1 VAALVSEHGLR
12 VAEVEGL
19 FGWAA
24 LPEQAEESRSEEATV
39 FAMADVFGADHMITV
54 GPPPGTYG
62 RAAWDELAER
72 FAGLCDRAADHGLRV
87 ALEFVPQLTELEDLA
102 SALEI
107 VERADRPNGGICL
120 DAWHFFRGAQQFD
133 VLQTV
138 PLDRLVLLQLC
149 DGPTV
154 PLEPDYERDTLTNRQ
169 IPGVGEFDLARM
181 MAALD
186 RGPSDTYISVEVFST
201 ALQELP
207 FADAAR
213 LLAAGGRDTLA
224 GLRRR

>member
-1 VAALVSEHGLR
+1 
-12 VAEVEGL
+12 
-19 FGWAA
+19 
-24 LPEQAEESRSEEATV
+24 
-39 FAMADVFGADHMITV
+39 M
-54 GPPPGTYG
+54 
-62 RAAWDELAER
+62 
-72 FAGLCDRAADHGLRV
+72 
-87 ALEFVPQLTELEDLA
+87 
-102 SALEI
+102 
-107 VERADRPNGGICL
+107 
-120 DAWHFFRGAQQFD
+120 
-133 VLQTV
+133 
-138 PLDRLVLLQLC
+138 
-149 DGPTV
+149 
-154 PLEPDYERDTLTNRQ
+154 TNRQ